1 MEITKNK
8 HNINML
14 NGPLVKSIIKFALP
28 IALSS
33 ILQQL
38 FNSADTAIAGK
49 FGTADAL
56 AAVGT
61 NGEIVALAVSLSAGL
76 AVGANVVIS
85 HFIGAGQ
92 KEKISDAVRTSMVYS
107 LIAGILLGAIGVVS
121 AEPLL
126 RLINTPDD
134 ILNSAVL
141 YLRLYSIGIPFLMV
155 YDFGSAILRSKGDSK
170 RPLVALILSGFINVL
185 LNLFFI
191 IILEMSVAGVALATD
206 ISTLLSAIIIMYWL
220 SREDGE
226 LRFSF
231 KDFKINKESLIKIN
245 TIGIPAALQGAVFC
259 VANIFI
265 QSAINTFGSE
275 AAAGSA
281 IAMNFE
287 YIAYYVNTSF
297 GQAASTF
304 TAQNFAA
311 RNVKRC
317 KKIFIACLILGLV
330 FAVLMCGTFVVFR
343 HQLSAL
349 FSSSADQI
357 KYSCERIMIILL
369 FQPLCTLYEI
379 PAWTMRG
386 LGYSTTPALETM
398 FGICLI
404 RIVWIYTV
412 FRHFNTL
419 NSLFSAFPFT
429 WIITSLI
436 ISITFILVWRK
447 TKKSVQT
454 TY

>member
-1 MEITKNK
+1 MENIKKK
-8 HNINML
+8 HNIDMQS
-14 NGPLVKSIIKFALP
+14 GPLVKNIIRFALP

-49 FGTADAL
+49 FGTPNAL

-61 NGEIVALAVSLSAGL
+61 NGEIVALAVSLSSGL

-92 KEKISDAVRTSMVYS
+92 KEKISGAVHTSMLYS
-107 LIAGILLGAIGVVS
+107 VIAGIILGVIGIFS

-126 RLINTPDD
+126 RLINTPDNVLD
-134 ILNSAVL
+134 SAVL
-141 YLRLYSIGIPFLMV
+141 YLRLYSAGIPFLMI
-155 YDFGSAILRSKGDSK
+155 YDFGSAVLRSKGDSR
-170 RPLVALILSGFINVL
+170 RPLIALMISGIINVL
-185 LNLFFI
+185 LNLFFV
-191 IILEMSVAGVALATD
+191 IILQMSVAGVALATD
-206 ISTLLSAIIIMYWL
+206 ISTLISAVIVVYWL

-226 LRFSF
+226 LKLKF
-231 KDFKINKESLIKIN
+231 KNLKFDRESLIKIN
-245 TIGIPAALQGAVFC
+245 VIGIPAALQGAVFC
-259 VANIFI
+259 IANIFI

-297 GQAASTF
+297 GQATATF
-304 TAQNFAA
+304 TAQNYAA
-311 RNVKRC
+311 RNIKRC
-317 KKIFIACLILGLV
+317 RKVFIDCLVLGIV
-330 FAVLMCGTFVVFR
+330 FSVLMCSAFVIFR
-343 HQLSAL
+343 YQLSGL
-349 FSSSADQI
+349 FSSSVSEI
-357 KYSCERIMIILL
+357 RYSCERIMIILL

-386 LGYSTTPALETM
+386 LGYSTVPAIETM
-398 FGICLI
+398 LGICLI

-412 FRHFNTL
+412 FQHFNSL
-419 NSLFSAFPFT
+419 DSLFTAFPVT
-429 WIITSLI
+429 WVITSLLVN
-436 ISITFILVWRK
+436 ITFAFVWHKVK
-447 TKKSVQT
+447 TTQI
-454 TY
+454 

>member
-1 MEITKNK
+1 MENIKKK
-8 HNINML
+8 HNIDMQS
-14 NGPLVKSIIKFALP
+14 GPLVKNIIRFALP

-49 FGTADAL
+49 FGTPNAL

-61 NGEIVALAVSLSAGL
+61 NGEIVALAVSLSSGL

-92 KEKISDAVRTSMVYS
+92 KEKISGAVHTSMLYS
-107 LIAGILLGAIGVVS
+107 VIAGIILGVIGIFS

-126 RLINTPDD
+126 RLINTPDNVLD
-134 ILNSAVL
+134 SAVL
-141 YLRLYSIGIPFLMV
+141 YLRLYSAGIPFLMI
-155 YDFGSAILRSKGDSK
+155 YDFGSAVLRSKGDSR
-170 RPLVALILSGFINVL
+170 RPLIALIISGIINVL
-185 LNLFFI
+185 LNLFFV
-191 IILEMSVAGVALATD
+191 IILQMSVAGVALATD
-206 ISTLLSAIIIMYWL
+206 ISTLLSAVIVVYWL

-226 LRFSF
+226 LKLKF
-231 KDFKINKESLIKIN
+231 KNLKFDRESLIKIN
-245 TIGIPAALQGAVFC
+245 VIGIPAALQGAVFC
-259 VANIFI
+259 IANIFI

-297 GQAASTF
+297 GQATATF
-304 TAQNFAA
+304 TAQNYAA
-311 RNVKRC
+311 RNIKRC
-317 KKIFIACLILGLV
+317 RKVFIDCLVLGIV
-330 FAVLMCGTFVVFR
+330 FSVLMRSAFVIFR
-343 HQLSAL
+343 YQLSGL
-349 FSSSADQI
+349 FSSSVSEI
-357 KYSCERIMIILL
+357 RYSCERIMIILL

-386 LGYSTTPALETM
+386 LGYSTVPAIETM
-398 FGICLI
+398 LGICLI

-412 FRHFNTL
+412 FQHFNSL
-419 NSLFSAFPFT
+419 DSLFTAFPVT
-429 WIITSLI
+429 WVITSLLVN
-436 ISITFILVWRK
+436 ITFAFVWHKVK
-447 TKKSVQT
+447 TTQI
-454 TY
+454 